1 MSSQKTLQDTGGYT
15 CSAASPYGTTPS
27 ASQAGPTIDR
37 SGQAPALASHS
48 QQQENAA
55 VQMTLAISGLTGSG
69 SSESA
74 ALQSSLVSRLRAK
87 MDLHGSIWY
96 TLTWKVRVT
105 PSQRSI
111 YALRASARRIS
122 GKGFT
127 SWPTPKAATGDYQY
141 SRGNHDNPVLNLSGA
156 AKLASWATPAGRDWR
171 DGRASEETMDRNSR
185 PLNEQA
191 VSGLISNGS
200 PAGTESSGQLN
211 PAFSRWLMGLPP
223 EWDDCAPTATR

>member
-1 MSSQKTLQDTGGYT
+1 MTYEDTSKPTSSPESEPG
-15 CSAASPYGTTPS
+15 PMPS
-27 ASQAGPTIDR
+27 ASQDGPTIDR
-37 SGQAPALASHS
+37 SGQAPAPASHS

-55 VQMTLAISGLTGSG
+55 VQMTLAISGQTGSG

-74 ALQSSLVSRLRAK
+74 TLQSSLVSRLRAK

-171 DGRASEETMDRNSR
+171 DGRGSGETKGRER
-185 PLNEQA
+185 RTLHEQA
-191 VSGLISNGS
+191 G
-200 PAGTESSGQLN
+200 AG
-211 PAFSRWLMGLPP
+211 PV
-223 EWDDCAPTATR
+223 PT